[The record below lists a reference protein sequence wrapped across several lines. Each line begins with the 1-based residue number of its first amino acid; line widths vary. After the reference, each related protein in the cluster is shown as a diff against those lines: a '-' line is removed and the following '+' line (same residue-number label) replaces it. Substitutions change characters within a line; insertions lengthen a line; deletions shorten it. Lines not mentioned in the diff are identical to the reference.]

1 MRRKWIGIVVLGL
14 VMAPPARLIGAESPA
29 AKSATPAVSAK
40 KIISSADAEATKNAT
55 AEKVE
60 KTPAQGASAVEL
72 ELQHL
77 KDLILEQS
85 RELEA
90 QRAAV
95 RDQQQKI
102 EALTEQLVE
111 VRVGRETPAAAPALA
126 SNSPGSVEAVAQS
139 QSELNNKVD
148 KLQKDVEG
156 KLKGFGP
163 FRFSGD
169 LRLRYEPFF
178 GIVNSSDV
186 VQPNR
191 HRERFRLRLNADAKF
206 NDEFSGGFSLA
217 SGDVGDPISTNQ
229 TMTGFF
235 VRKPILIDKA
245 FVTYSPHWYKPFQ
258 ITAGKWA
265 YTWYR
270 TELTWDNDLNPEGV
284 SEMLAY
290 NWKNSFFQRFAVVAF
305 QLNVAESS
313 AGKDTAVFGEQV
325 QTAFKL
331 HDRVKLSAYGGFYN
345 YRQPKAIAV
354 AQVSGGLGSFNSG
367 GLFSGS
373 TNTNLTATLPSGSKG
388 YVSRFALLDAI
399 ARLDVNTGISRFP
412 LMLLLDFVQNT
423 RACGNQSA
431 FTTAPACNSKR
442 RHGYWAEAQ
451 FGKTQ
456 EKGDIRFGYT
466 FIRIERDAV
475 VAAFNFSDLRQ
486 PTNVLD
492 HRLEAYYQAYRNI
505 QVGFTGLFGRQLGL
519 VSGTSGPETEHF
531 LRRLQF
537 DLIYKF

>member
-1 MRRKWIGIVVLGL
+1 
-14 VMAPPARLIGAESPA
+14 MAPPARLIGAEGPA
-29 AKSATPAVSAK
+29 ATPAVSAK
-40 KIISSADAEATKNAT
+40 KAAESTGAET
-55 AEKVE
+55 AKKPERGKSE
-60 KTPAQGASAVEL
+60 TEPSAVEI
-72 ELQHL
+72 ELQQL
-77 KDLILEQS
+77 KDRILEQS
-85 RELEA
+85 KELEA
-90 QRAAV
+90 QRALL
-95 RDQQQKI
+95 REQQQRMQVMERQLSNARPGGADAAPEASPAEPSGLAARVYAVADAQEDLGQKVGQI
-102 EALTEQLVE
+102 EKELTE
-111 VRVGRETPAAAPALA
+111 TKK
-126 SNSPGSVEAVAQS
+126 S
-139 QSELNNKVD
+139 
-148 KLQKDVEG
+148 VEG

-178 GIVNSSDV
+178 GIVNSSNV

-245 FVTYSPHWYKPFQ
+245 FVTYSPRWYKPFQ

-270 TELTWDNDLNPEGV
+270 TELTWDNDLNPEGI
-284 SEMLAY
+284 SETLAY

-305 QLNVAESS
+305 QLNVAESA

-325 QTAFKL
+325 QTAFRL

-345 YRQPKAIAV
+345 YRQPNAIAV
-354 AQVSGGLGSFNSG
+354 AQVSGGLGSFGSG

-373 TNTNLTATLPSGSKG
+373 TNTNLTAALPSGSKG

-412 LMLLLDFVQNT
+412 LMLLFDFVQNT

-431 FTTAPACNSKR
+431 FSTAPACNSKQ

-486 PTNVLD
+486 PTNVLN
-492 HRLEAYYQAYRNI
+492 HRLEVYYQAYRNI

-519 VSGTSGPETEHF
+519 VSGISGPETEHF
-531 LRRLQF
+531 LRRLQY